1 MLKSTHAYARIKRRL
16 LQSGPPSW

>member
-16 LQSGPPSW
+16 LRSGPPSW